1 MEITQH
7 PRGELLELRL
17 NGRIDATWGD
27 HLSTTIE
34 KAVRAGSHHIALNC
48 SGVDY
53 ISSLGIGVI
62 VRHYNELKSVNG
74 SLVVTYP
81 SKFVRQIL
89 DTVGLTNILIDSA
102 GAPTAAPASARREVR
117 GGAAYQIHPQLAG
130 QPLSCTLIGDPGKL
144 TTTGFSA
151 SDCRSLTFPAEASD
165 SDLVRLGQASPIAR
179 TALGSFWPWVD
190 APSRCPRAS
199 MTLHQI
205 TSLRRVVLFR
215 GLRPSTHC
223 PAPGTSPPWCASM
236 L

>member
-48 SGVDY
+48 SGVNY

-89 DTVGLTNILIDSA
+89 DTVGLTNILIDRA

-130 QPLSCTLIGDPGKL
+130 QPLSCTLIGEPGKL

-151 SDCRSLTFPAEASD
+151 SDCRSLTFP
-165 SDLVRLGQASPIAR
+165 R
-179 TALGSFWPWVD
+179 GSFGFGLGAFGTGFADCENRFGEFLAVGGCAVALPTGEHD
-190 APSRCPRAS
+190 AAPDYLTQEVSLIPR
-199 MTLHQI
+199 
-205 TSLRRVVLFR
+205 V
-215 GLRPSTHC
+215 
-223 PAPGTSPPWCASM
+223 
-236 L
+236 